1 MQNLNQIKTKFE
13 HFNNQTTTDLISYPL
28 MRIPE
33 INNYMLLSLILA
45 FGFLS
50 ANAQEIP
57 EIGQNAF
64 PGLTVSS
71 NNVYDGNALWGYM
84 NGGADLYLEYG
95 FEGLRVQEIEID
107 GNALK
112 LEIYRME
119 SPLDAFGMMSIK
131 RFRCNETSLF
141 VPDDCLTGYQ
151 YQAAKGTFYLNVI
164 NFTGNE
170 EGITK
175 TKEVA
180 QSLVQLIEAGDF
192 QVPSFADL
200 DKTLINPAEIKYAR
214 GKLGLQN
221 SISKWISLFDEVTE
235 YEIFYLPVEIEG
247 QRLFIADVIFD
258 SKEEHAHF
266 IRQHFD
272 LVEDFPTFQV
282 IGNKTFGIKPLT
294 DKSLR
299 LIEFT
304 GDKAELED
312 TLQKFGF

>member
-1 MQNLNQIKTKFE
+1 MFYVVMAICTISIK
-13 HFNNQTTTDLISYPL
+13 
-28 MRIPE
+28 
-33 INNYMLLSLILA
+33 
-45 FGFLS
+45 
-50 ANAQEIP
+50 AQEIP
-57 EIGQNAF
+57 ELTQNQI

-71 NNVYDGNALWGYM
+71 SNVYDGNALWGYM

-119 SPLDAFGMMSIK
+119 SPLAAFGMMSIK

-170 EGITK
+170 QGITK

-180 QSLVQLIEAGDF
+180 QSLIQLIEAGDF
-192 QVPSFADL
+192 RVPAFGDV
-200 DKTLINPAEIKYAR
+200 DKTLINPAEIKYSR

-221 SISKWISLFDEVTE
+221 SISKWISMFDKVTE
-235 YEIFYLPVEIEG
+235 YEIFYLPMDIEG

-258 SKEEHAHF
+258 LEEEQAHF

-272 LVEDFPTFQV
+272 LVGDFPTFQV
-282 IGNKTFGIKPLT
+282 IGNKTFGIKPLS
-294 DKSLR
+294 DQSLR

-304 GDKAELED
+304 GDKADFEV
-312 TLQKFGF
+312 TLRKFGF